1 MAVLAAPPGG
11 HQRQGHARGQ
21 SRRMVVSQPVAAAAD
36 GRRGSAKRTGDPG
49 KHQEASMIKEV
60 PEHIQRHRVGRASA
74 ALPGWAAVKFTDA
87 QAAAMRP
94 VGIEMLNKRGVCA
107 LHLKI
112 IADAAGVGV
121 GAAREVL
128 NIADTIGLITIERH
142 LRGLYNMRSR
152 SPEWLAGL
160 RELQERTEHFER
172 ETVVKKAARR

>member
-1 MAVLAAPPGG
+1 M
-11 HQRQGHARGQ
+11 
-21 SRRMVVSQPVAAAAD
+21 
-36 GRRGSAKRTGDPG
+36 T
-49 KHQEASMIKEV
+49 KEM

-74 ALPGWAAVKFTDA
+74 ALPEWAAGKFTDA

-94 VGIEMLNKRGVCA
+94 IGIEMLNKRGVCA

-112 IADAAGVGV
+112 IADAAGVGI
-121 GAAREVL
+121 GAVREAL
-128 NIADTIGLITIERH
+128 NIADTIGLITIECH

-172 ETVVKKAARR
+172 ETAGQCPSDVRADSCGEPLRGPRRGRA

>member
-1 MAVLAAPPGG
+1 M
-11 HQRQGHARGQ
+11 
-21 SRRMVVSQPVAAAAD
+21 
-36 GRRGSAKRTGDPG
+36 T
-49 KHQEASMIKEV
+49 KEV
-60 PEHIQRHRVGRASA
+60 PAHIQRHRVGRASA
-74 ALPGWAAVKFTDA
+74 ALPEWAAVKFTDA

-112 IADAAGVGV
+112 IADAAGVSV
-121 GAAREVL
+121 GTARDAL
-128 NIADTIGLITIERH
+128 NIADTIGLITIERQ